1 MILSLTHA
9 RHISPTSPPEL
20 AHSLIDALE
29 STLSASYLHK
39 STQAQDHWARNAFG
53 SYEERSK
60 LNAPISHPFLSL
72 CTKFGLEKYVVSK
85 LSSLEYHGGK
95 PLLGYATEF
104 LVNRKHT
111 VFPLSSPTFVRAL
124 LKEQN
129 PNSVYLNFSKR
140 KENPWVEVL
149 KLVRQALR
157 RNFIED
163 SEVGRWTEI
172 LKAFVEAGANVE
184 AVILADAWDPEIS
197 AMGVVDAVLE
207 QFELEELR
215 SVRTLMAERLDGIGK
230 P

>member
-1 MILSLTHA
+1 M
-9 RHISPTSPPEL
+9 
-20 AHSLIDALE
+20 
-29 STLSASYLHK
+29 
-39 STQAQDHWARNAFG
+39 
-53 SYEERSK
+53 
-60 LNAPISHPFLSL
+60 
-72 CTKFGLEKYVVSK
+72 
-85 LSSLEYHGGK
+85 
-95 PLLGYATEF
+95 
-104 LVNRKHT
+104 
-111 VFPLSSPTFVRAL
+111 
-124 LKEQN
+124 
-129 PNSVYLNFSKR
+129 
-140 KENPWVEVL
+140 L